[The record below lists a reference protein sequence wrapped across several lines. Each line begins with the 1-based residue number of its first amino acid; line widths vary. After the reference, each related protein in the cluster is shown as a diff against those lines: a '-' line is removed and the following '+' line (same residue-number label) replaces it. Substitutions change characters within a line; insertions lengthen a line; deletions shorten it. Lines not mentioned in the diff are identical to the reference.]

1 MCCERVVGGEGLVG
15 TAGAC
20 SMGEMRKTAS
30 HPWRLSQVEPG
41 EGKNPP
47 RPQRSSSDLEILRR
61 GFQRVVN
68 RELLRKV

>member
-1 MCCERVVGGEGLVG
+1 MDE
-15 TAGAC
+15 T
-20 SMGEMRKTAS
+20 RKTAS
-30 HPWRLSQVEPG
+30 HPWRLSQVELG

-47 RPQRSSSDLEILRR
+47 RPQRSSSDPEILQR

>member
-15 TAGAC
+15 MAGAG
-20 SMGEMRKTAS
+20 SMDVTRKTAS
-30 HPWRLSQVEPG
+30 HPWRLSLVEP

-68 RELLRKV
+68 RLLLGKV